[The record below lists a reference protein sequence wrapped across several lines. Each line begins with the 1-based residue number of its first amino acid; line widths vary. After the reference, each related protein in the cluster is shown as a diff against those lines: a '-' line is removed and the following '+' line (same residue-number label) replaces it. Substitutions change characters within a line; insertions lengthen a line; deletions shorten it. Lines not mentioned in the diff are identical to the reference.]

1 MLLKNEIRGDLYIYV
16 RKILIQLLI
25 ATVIISLI
33 SLKAFPLAIGA
44 LYLPIIFKVIKLQLN
59 LSKGLID
66 DVNAQ
71 TFIKS
76 NQSGIVISV
85 ICCLL
90 ITGIL
95 YYTPDGFYASLTGVL
110 GTLVVLNPYTTI
122 VSAVLYILTAIATVE
137 ATKQSIVIKLSST
150 ITK

>member
-16 RKILIQLLI
+16 RKILDS
-25 ATVIISLI
+25 IIDSNSYYKLI
-33 SLKAFPLAIGA
+33 SIKAFPLAIGA
-44 LYLPIIFKVIKLQLN
+44 LYLPVIFKVIKLQLN

-95 YYTPDGFYASLTGVL
+95 YYTLDGFYASLTGVL
-110 GTLVVLNPYTTI
+110 GTLVALNPYTTI

-137 ATKQSIVIKLSST
+137 ATK
-150 ITK
+150 TKYRN

>member
-1 MLLKNEIRGDLYIYV
+1 MLGKYW
-16 RKILIQLLI
+16 IQLLI
-25 ATVIISLI
+25 ATVLISLI
-33 SLKAFPLAIGA
+33 SIKAFPLAVGA
-44 LYLPIIFKVIKLQLN
+44 LYLPIIFKVVKLQLN

-95 YYTPDGFYASLTGVL
+95 YYTLDGFYSSLSGFL
-110 GTLVVLNPYTTI
+110 GTLVALNPYTTI
-122 VSAVLYILTAIATVE
+122 ISAVLYILTAFAIVD
-137 ATKQSIVIKLSST
+137 ATK
-150 ITK
+150 TKYRQVD